1 MVVCSRE
8 YRGYTYLLREAVP
21 SDCRLLYDWRMD
33 PVTRAGS
40 FGHATFPYEEHE
52 KWFRKLMAD
61 PCRKQFILLRMPAR
75 ADAAEKGG
83 RPAGGSR
90 AAEAHT
96 AAAADAGAEQPAAAT
111 PAAQLRLD
119 LTGQEAEISYSVAA
133 AERGKGLG
141 TLLIQMAVSYAGN
154 LSGIRTLTAGVL
166 PDNAASRRIF
176 EKCGFRLFSEEP
188 GKLLY
193 IYKLKGDT
201 DG

>member
-8 YRGYTYLLREAVP
+8 YRGSTYLLREAVP

-40 FGHATFPYEEHE
+40 FGHNVFPYEEHE

-61 PCRKQFILLRMPAR
+61 PCRKQFILLRLPAGVATGGIR
-75 ADAAEKGG
+75 AVEQPCAGRTAADAAGT
-83 RPAGGSR
+83 AQSS
-90 AAEAHT
+90 
-96 AAAADAGAEQPAAAT
+96 AAA

-133 AERGKGLG
+133 SERGKGIG
-141 TLLIQMAVSYAGN
+141 TLLIRMAVSYAGN
-154 LSGIRTLTAGVL
+154 LSGIRALTAEVL
-166 PDNAASRRIF
+166 PDNTASRRIF
-176 EKCGFRLFSEEP
+176 EKCGFHLLSEEP
-188 GKLLY
+188 GRLLY
-193 IYKLKGDT
+193 ICKLKGDT

>member
-8 YRGYTYLLREAVP
+8 YRGSTYLLREAVP

-40 FGHATFPYEEHE
+40 FGHDTFPYEEHE

-61 PCRKQFILLRMPAR
+61 PCRKQFILLRLP
-75 ADAAEKGG
+75 
-83 RPAGGSR
+83 
-90 AAEAHT
+90 
-96 AAAADAGAEQPAAAT
+96 AAT

-119 LTGQEAEISYSVAA
+119 LLGQEAEISYSVAA
-133 AERGKGLG
+133 AERGKGIG
-141 TLLIQMAVSYAGN
+141 TLLIQTAVSYAGN